1 MENRNFDL
9 EDVTKFYNN
18 LPEWAKNGGLDG
30 YWCDEVE
37 WASTCHISDYE
48 DEELD

>member
-9 EDVTKFYNN
+9 EDVTKVYNN
-18 LPEWAKNGGLDG
+18 LPEGAKNGGLDG
-30 YWCDEVE
+30 YWCDEVD
-37 WASTCHISDYE
+37 WASTCHISDDE